1 MMIKRM
7 GLLSP
12 LAATLC
18 NLLIAYAIYFVAR
31 VIYFL
36 ENYSFFSQDLSFSH
50 LMEIVKGGLVFDT
63 SAIFVTNIPYIVL
76 MLFPWHGKETK
87 IYHQVCRWVFII
99 INGLA
104 LAINLC
110 DSVYFRFTMRR
121 TTTTVFNEF
130 SNETKCSMCSNDNYA
145 FIGFSLQSN
154 YLLIV

>member
-76 MLFPWHGKETK
+76 MLLPWRFRLLPLYYAKN
-87 IYHQVCRWVFII
+87 YH
-99 INGLA
+99 
-104 LAINLC
+104 
-110 DSVYFRFTMRR
+110 D
-121 TTTTVFNEF
+121 
-130 SNETKCSMCSNDNYA
+130 
-145 FIGFSLQSN
+145 GFQ
-154 YLLIV
+154 

>member
-1 MMIKRM
+1 MIKRM

-18 NLLIAYAIYFVAR
+18 NLLIAYVIYFVAR

-76 MLFPWHGKETK
+76 MLLPFWLGAVASCLF
-87 IYHQVCRWVFII
+87 HQ
-99 INGLA
+99 A
-104 LAINLC
+104 L
-110 DSVYFRFTMRR
+110 
-121 TTTTVFNEF
+121 
-130 SNETKCSMCSNDNYA
+130 
-145 FIGFSLQSN
+145 SL
-154 YLLIV
+154 I